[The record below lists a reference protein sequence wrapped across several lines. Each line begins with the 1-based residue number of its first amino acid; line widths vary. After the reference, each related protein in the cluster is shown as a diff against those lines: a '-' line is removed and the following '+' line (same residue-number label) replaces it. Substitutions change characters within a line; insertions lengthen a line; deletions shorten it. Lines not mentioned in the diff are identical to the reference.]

1 MTDTALTE
9 TRALIRDATEAH
21 EANHHGTAFWAP
33 AALAGLNALISI
45 AGSLNAINQHMNRKG

>member
-1 MTDTALTE
+1 MTETDLTE

-21 EANHHGTAFWAP
+21 EANHHGASFWAP

-45 AGSLNAINQHMNRKG
+45 AGSLNAINQNMSRKG